1 MVGCMLIH
9 GFTGA
14 PYEVEPL
21 AGYLKEHTDWR
32 ISVPTLPGHGD
43 GETLHGVTSEEWI
56 ETAEA
61 KLIQLLEACDTVYL
75 VGFSMGGVL
84 AGYLATKYKVDK
96 LVLLSAAYKYIHP
109 FQMMKD
115 IAHMVIDTSKGK
127 LVQNELFV
135 RYRKKMKVT
144 PFQAS
149 LQFRKLVRQLRPSFQ
164 QVTVPTLIL
173 QGKLDSM
180 VPYKTAHTIYQT
192 IGSVDKQ
199 MYVMDCSRHLI
210 CHGDDQGD
218 VIQKVYQFLI
228 NGTDQS
234 HHTLAP
240 S

>member
-1 MVGCMLIH
+1 MIGCMLIH

-14 PYEVEPL
+14 PYEVGPL
-21 AGYLKEHTDWR
+21 ADYLKEHTDWL
-32 ISVPTLPGHGD
+32 ISVPTLPGHGED
-43 GETLHGVTSEEWI
+43 ETLHGVTFDKWI
-56 ETAEA
+56 DTADE
-61 KLIQLLEACDTVYL
+61 KLNELVKTCDTIYL

-84 AGYLATKYKVDK
+84 AGYLSTKYKIDK

-109 FQMMKD
+109 SQMMKD
-115 IAHMVIDTSKGK
+115 IAEMVLDTTKGK
-127 LVQNELFV
+127 LAQNELFI
-135 RYRKKMKVT
+135 RYRNKMKVT
-144 PFQAS
+144 PFHAS

-164 QVTVPTLIL
+164 HVTVPTLIL

-210 CHGDDQGD
+210 CHGDDRGD
-218 VIQKVYQFLI
+218 VIQKVYEFLI

>member
-21 AGYLKEHTDWR
+21 ADYLREHTDWK
-32 ISVPTLPGHGD
+32 ISVPTLPGHGEY
-43 GETLHGVTSEEWI
+43 ETLHGVSFQEWI
-56 ETAEA
+56 DTAEE
-61 KLIQLLEACDTVYL
+61 KLKELLETCDTVYL

-84 AGYLATKYKVDK
+84 AGYLATAYKVEK
-96 LVLLSAAYKYIHP
+96 LVLLSAAYRYIHP
-109 FQMMKD
+109 VQMVKD
-115 IAHMVIDTSKGK
+115 IGRMVLDTSRGQIS
-127 LVQNELFV
+127 QNELYI
-135 RYRKKMKVT
+135 RYKEKLKVT

-149 LQFRKLVRQLRPSFQ
+149 LQFRKLVQKLRPSFRD
-164 QVTVPTLIL
+164 VKVPTLIL

-192 IGSVDKQ
+192 IGSKQ
-199 MYVMDCSRHLI
+199 KQFHVMDCSRHLI
-210 CHGDDQGD
+210 CHGDDRDD
-218 VIQKVYQFLI
+218 VIQKVYQFLT

-234 HHTLAP
+234 QHTLAP